1 MVLSKRLTKVL
12 EYIDA
17 TDRVADIGADHGYL
31 TLSMIN
37 KGVKFAQVV
46 ENKIEPLKRAQKTLA
61 DYNFVRFSLSD
72 GISKLDQNVNV
83 VTICGMGG
91 LNIVEILSNN
101 IKRAKKLDKLVLQA
115 NSKVP
120 NLREFL
126 NNNGFSIIDEEIVLD
141 KGTYYEIIIAK
152 FEDVKDKLSNE
163 ELYFGPILL
172 QKKSNEFILKYKKQL
187 EEFLEIIKNPNISN
201 LESIDNLNQQIN
213 LIKKHI
219 LGD

>member
-72 GISKLDQNVNV
+72 GISKLDPNVNV

-213 LIKKHI
+213 LIKKRI